1 VISHRSKQEEEEEE
15 EELDGF
21 FFCGRRLHEEEEK
34 ATGKYSTFSVGT
46 RASQELNEP
55 ETQQRLVLCTKL
67 PFK

>member
-1 VISHRSKQEEEEEE
+1 VISHRSKQEEE

-46 RASQELNEP
+46 RSPREP
-55 ETQQRLVLCTKL
+55 RVK
-67 PFK
+67 